1 MGRMKSFII
10 DAIDTYE
17 KYLESYPP
25 EIAVK
30 FTAQA
35 LNTTEEQVRGA
46 INYAP
51 AQPQTG
57 QD

>member
-25 EIAVK
+25 EVAIH

-35 LNTTEEQVRGA
+35 LNTTEELVRVA
-46 INYAP
+46 IYYAQ
-51 AQPQTG
+51 AEPQTG
-57 QD
+57 KD